1 LKMPFLLLAIALA
14 LFYLAFFVNVFGFG
28 LLLYD
33 NASGDAFAGISE
45 RKRNR
50 LNNLFTEVNK
60 FKYFVRIF
68 NNFAL
73 IVMTLLIYQAT
84 SYITLGTAAVRAA
97 ITVAAI
103 ILLWLIFL
111 IVVQFFSKRVSSKW
125 IMRTLTRRFFLISL
139 IHIIFRPCVY
149 LLIKALTVYRGGQ
162 ISEEQK
168 EDLVE
173 RAIES
178 MADSAG
184 LEEPLMEEDE
194 KEMIE
199 NIFELDQTTVKAVM
213 VPRIDIVSIYENA
226 AIEEIKKIVRQ
237 SGHSR
242 FPVYG
247 EDADDVLGF
256 LYVKDMFCGGIES
269 GEKNN
274 IREYIRKPFVIP
286 ETKVLDELLEELK
299 KSHTHIALVVDE
311 YGGTAGI
318 VTMED
323 IIEVIVGDI
332 QDEHDYEQAEI
343 VKLSDGSL
351 RVNANV
357 SIEEL
362 ADYLNFEI
370 EDERFETVGGL
381 IYDLAGTLPETG
393 QILTHNGLEYTVEKV
408 EGQRIETVR
417 IRISESE
424 GSDDFKSSC
433 FLTIDF
439 SGISRVKIEPDEIID
454 SLPIFIPGSIKMPVP
469 NFTLSSI

>member
-1 LKMPFLLLAIALA
+1 MPFLLIAIALI
-14 LFYLAFFVNVFGFG
+14 LFYLAFSINVFGFG

-33 NASGDAFAGISE
+33 NAFGEEFAGISE
-45 RKRNR
+45 RKKNR
-50 LNNLFTEVNK
+50 LNSLFADITK
-60 FKYFVRIF
+60 FKYFVQIF

-73 IVMTLLIYQAT
+73 IVMTLLIYRAT
-84 SYITLGTAAVRAA
+84 SYLFAHHTALRAL

-103 ILLWLIFL
+103 VLLWLIFL
-111 IVVQFFSKRVSSKW
+111 TVVQFISKRVSSKW
-125 IMRTLTRRFFLISL
+125 IIRTLTRKLFWINLVYA
-139 IHIIFRPCVY
+139 IFSPVVY
-149 LLIKALTVYRGGQ
+149 LLVKTLSAYRGEL
-162 ISEEQK
+162 ISEEKK

-184 LEEPLMEEDE
+184 IEEPLMEEDE

-199 NIFELDQTTVKAVM
+199 NIFELDQTAVKAVM
-213 VPRIDIVSIYENA
+213 VPRIDIVSIQETA
-226 AIEEIKKIVRQ
+226 SIDEIKKIVHK

-256 LYVKDMFCGGIES
+256 LYVKDLFCRGIKS
-269 GEKNN
+269 GDKIN
-274 IREYIRKPFVIP
+274 IREYLRRPFVIP
-286 ETKVLDELLEELK
+286 ETKRLDELLEELK

-318 VTMED
+318 ITMED

-332 QDEHDYEQAEI
+332 QDEHDYEKADI
-343 VKLSDGSL
+343 IRLPDGSL

-362 ADYLNFEI
+362 ADFMSLEI
-370 EDERFETVGGL
+370 KDDRFETVGGL
-381 IYDLAGTLPETG
+381 IYDLAGTLPEIG
-393 QILTHNGLEYTVEKV
+393 QVLTHNGLTYTVEKV

-417 IRISESE
+417 IKISESVE
-424 GSDDFKSSC
+424 EDQPEPPYSD
-433 FLTIDF
+433 
-439 SGISRVKIEPDEIID
+439 
-454 SLPIFIPGSIKMPVP
+454 
-469 NFTLSSI
+469 

>member
-1 LKMPFLLLAIALA
+1 MPFLLLAITLV
-14 LFYLAFFVNVFGFG
+14 LLYLAFYVNVFGFG

-33 NASGDAFAGISE
+33 NATGEAFTGISE
-45 RKRNR
+45 RKKNR
-50 LNNLFTEVNK
+50 LNNLFARVNR
-60 FKYFVRIF
+60 FRYFVQIF

-73 IVMTLLIYQAT
+73 ILMTLLIYQAT
-84 SYITLGTAAVRAA
+84 LYITLGTVAVRAA
-97 ITVAAI
+97 ITATAM

-111 IVVQFFSKRVSSKW
+111 IVVQYFSKRVPSKL
-125 IMRTLTRRFFLISL
+125 IMRTLTKRLFLINL
-139 IHIIFRPCVY
+139 LYVIFLPCVY
-149 LLIKALTVYRGGQ
+149 LLVKMQTIYRGGQ
-162 ISEEQK
+162 ISEEKK

-184 LEEPLMEEDE
+184 LEEPLMEKDE

-199 NIFELDQTTVKAVM
+199 NIFELDQTAVKAVM

-226 AIEEIKKIVRQ
+226 TIEEIKKIVRH

-256 LYVKDMFCGGIES
+256 LYVKDIFCGGIES
-269 GEKNN
+269 GGKTNL
-274 IREYIRKPFVIP
+274 REYIRKPFVIP

-343 VKLSDGSL
+343 VRLSDGSL
-351 RVNANV
+351 QVNANV
-357 SIEEL
+357 SIDDL
-362 ADYLNFEI
+362 ADYLDLEI

-381 IYDLAGTLPETG
+381 IYDLAGTLPKVG

-424 GSDDFKSSC
+424 ESDESQQP
-433 FLTIDF
+433 F
-439 SGISRVKIEPDEIID
+439 SD
-454 SLPIFIPGSIKMPVP
+454 
-469 NFTLSSI
+469 